1 MNADLILIFGGMIA
15 LSGSAFVAL
24 WWAVRSGQMTRLKDA
39 PLTIFDEDEP
49 VGAPTDRF
57 PSSK

>member
-1 MNADLILIFGGMIA
+1 MTASLILIFGGMLA
-15 LSGSAFVAL
+15 LSGSAFIAFI
-24 WWAVRSGQMTRLKDA
+24 WSIRDGQMTRLKDA

-49 VGAPTDRF
+49 VGVSTDRF